1 MSGILG
7 IFGHGNQKAYP
18 YLYYG
23 LYALQ
28 HRGQGAVGL
37 GTIDEE
43 GAITLHRK
51 PGLISDSFGQ
61 DLISDMPGNKG
72 LGFVQYSF
80 EDQETACMPIQYKDG
95 LLAIDGF
102 VNNPDFDANKCV
114 DALHGSIQ
122 EIQTYL
128 ESLTGKFALVFMACD
143 RFIVYKNHDG
153 IKPLSIGKNEMGMI
167 AASETTAIDAV
178 GGTVIREIQPGELF
192 YHSEDQSFS
201 FYLHNSV
208 EATENLDA
216 FEFIY
221 TARPDSVLDGISI
234 YQARYRMGQNLWQ
247 EDRET
252 EGIVIG
258 APDSGIISS
267 LGYAHASGLP
277 YQQGFFR
284 NRYIGRTF
292 IQSSDLTRRQS
303 LKIKLTPIKAN
314 VMNQT
319 IILVDDSIV
328 RGSTILKTVKSLK
341 EAGAKEVHVRIASPP
356 IVNSESVTVD
366 IPDQKKLIAYNRTV
380 DEVREIIGCDSLRYL
395 SLNAFHQ
402 AIGINTLYEP
412 YFGV

>member
-7 IFGHGNQKAYP
+7 IFGHASQKAFP
-18 YLYYG
+18 GLYYG

-28 HRGQGAVGL
+28 HRGQEAIGV
-37 GTIDEE
+37 GTIDRE

-51 PGLISDSFGQ
+51 PGLIGDSFGQ

-72 LGFVQYSF
+72 LGFVQYRF
-80 EDQETACMPIQYKDG
+80 EDQDTPCMPVHHQGG
-95 LLAIDGF
+95 LLAIDGMIHSQ
-102 VNNPDFDANKCV
+102 DFDVHECIEV
-114 DALHGSIQ
+114 LQGSIQ
-122 EIQTYL
+122 GIQAYL
-128 ESLTGKFALVFMACD
+128 EGLIGKFALVFMTED
-143 RFIVYKNHDG
+143 RFIVYKNTDG
-153 IKPLSIGKNEMGMI
+153 IKPLALGKGDRYMM

-178 GGTVIREIQPGELF
+178 GGTVVREIQPGELF
-192 YHSEDQSFS
+192 FHSEHQSVS
-201 FYLHNSV
+201 YYLHNSV

-247 EDRET
+247 EDRRT

-292 IQSSDLTRRQS
+292 IQSSDLSRQHS
-303 LKIKLTPIKAN
+303 LKIKLTPIQAN

-341 EAGAKEVHVRIASPP
+341 DAGAKEVHVRIASPP
-356 IVNSESVTVD
+356 IVNGESVTVD
-366 IPDQKKLIAYNRTV
+366 IPDKTKLIAYNKSL
-380 DEVREIIGCDSLRYL
+380 DQVRDMIGCDSLQYL
-395 SLNAFHQ
+395 SLNGFHQ

-412 YFGV
+412 YFEG

>member
-7 IFGHGNQKAYP
+7 IFGHGSQKAYP
-18 YLYYG
+18 NLYYG

-28 HRGQGAVGL
+28 HRGQGAIGL
-37 GTIDEE
+37 GTIDSE
-43 GAITLHRK
+43 GTISLHRK

-61 DLISDMPGNKG
+61 DLITDMPGNKG

-80 EDQETACMPIQYKDG
+80 ENQETPCMPIQHQGG
-95 LLAIDGF
+95 LLAIDGIIYSSE
-102 VNNPDFDANKCV
+102 FDTNECIEV
-114 DALHGSIQ
+114 LQSSIQ
-122 EIQTYL
+122 EIQAYL
-128 ESLTGKFALVFMACD
+128 EGLMGKFALVFMARD
-143 RFIVYKNHDG
+143 RFIVYKNLDG
-153 IKPLSIGKNEMGMI
+153 IKPLSIGKNEMGMV

-192 YHSEDQSFS
+192 YHSENQSFS
-201 FYLHNSV
+201 YYLHNSV
-208 EATENLDA
+208 QATESIDA

-292 IQSSDLTRRQS
+292 IQSSDLSRKQS

-319 IILVDDSIV
+319 VILVDDSIV
-328 RGSTILKTVKSLK
+328 RGSTIVKTVKSLK

-366 IPDQKKLIAYNRTV
+366 IPDKTKLIAYNRSQ
-380 DEVREIIGCDSLRYL
+380 DQVRDIIGCDSLRYL
-395 SLNAFHQ
+395 SLNGFHQ

-412 YFGV
+412 YFEA